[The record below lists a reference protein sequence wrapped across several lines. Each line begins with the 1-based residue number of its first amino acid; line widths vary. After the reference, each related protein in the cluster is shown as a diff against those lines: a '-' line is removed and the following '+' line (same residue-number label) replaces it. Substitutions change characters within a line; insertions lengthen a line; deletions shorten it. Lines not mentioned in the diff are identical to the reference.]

1 MRSDSDDSTDLA
13 ALLYELELAST
24 EEASA
29 AAILRRSAAPA
40 PDGTPADAEDSAAMA
55 TEALLDRQRRLELM
69 QLRMRLIFGS
79 DVPDQAT
86 RADADLPPPIPS
98 DAASLATG
106 TGQPPHQ
113 RTPPST
119 RRIELRQVGNSPGQ
133 RMNYTIDPDFEIEES
148 DDEESGTKTGVAR
161 LASASGAVPT
171 VGDGSLL
178 EAAHG
183 EESSS
188 DEVDLTPSIDAATTA
203 IRNLLRFGS
212 PEQINQ
218 TADALP
224 RTAAV
229 AGDSRVQSAGSFNRQ
244 EMRLARMTQRAE
256 EEANLNRAI
265 LMSLQENQTPDRRR
279 ANDGSASTAATPAAN
294 SEPNEADVAM
304 LISMGFTREQ
314 SLQALVEN
322 RMNVELAANRLLG
335 IDF

>member
-29 AAILRRSAAPA
+29 AAIMRRSAAPA
-40 PDGTPADAEDSAAMA
+40 PNGTPADAESSAAVAM
-55 TEALLDRQRRLELM
+55 EALLDRQRRLELM

-86 RADADLPPPIPS
+86 RAGADLPPPIPS
-98 DAASLATG
+98 DATSLSTG
-106 TGQPPHQ
+106 AGQPSHQ
-113 RTPPST
+113 RVPST

-148 DDEESGTKTGVAR
+148 DDEESGTKTSVAR
-161 LASASGAVPT
+161 LADTSGAIPA

-178 EAAHG
+178 ETAHG

-188 DEVDLTPSIDAATTA
+188 EEVDLNPSIDAATTA
-203 IRNLLRFGS
+203 IRNLLRFGA

-224 RTAAV
+224 RTATA
-229 AGDSRVQSAGSFNRQ
+229 AGDSRVQNGGSFNRQ

-279 ANDGSASTAATPAAN
+279 AADGSASATPAAS

-314 SLQALVEN
+314 SLQALTEN